1 MSEPKIKVVASDAVP
16 EGRWLLVV
24 GELSLKAKA
33 ELAKRV
39 KAGED
44 AVAVKAELLLRE
56 SKGVVG

>member
-1 MSEPKIKVVASDAVP
+1 MSEPADCTYI
-16 EGRWLLVV
+16 LQV

-44 AVAVKAELLLRE
+44 AVVVKAELLVRE
-56 SKGVVG
+56 GKGVVG

>member
-33 ELAKRV
+33 ELAART

-44 AVAVKAELLLRE
+44 AVVVKAELLLRE
-56 SKGVVG
+56 KKGMAG